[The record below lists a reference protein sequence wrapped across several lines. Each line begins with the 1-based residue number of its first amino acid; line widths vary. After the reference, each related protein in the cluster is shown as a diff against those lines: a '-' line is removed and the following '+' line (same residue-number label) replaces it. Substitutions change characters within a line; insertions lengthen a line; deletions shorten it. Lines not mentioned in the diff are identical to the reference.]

1 MKLNLEQPPKNGGK
15 RRNVKKKSKIIAK
28 QCPISPKFA
37 KIRPNLLEFAQNR
50 PNLLEFAQNRRNSP
64 KFAKNDLGEFF
75 QQKFAKHLQNSP
87 KSSKMAKKSPI
98 WQPCTYFVPVDLPAP
113 DEYRSFK
120 ERTNTGN
127 QAGLISHNQPKS

>member
-1 MKLNLEQPPKNGGK
+1 MKLYLEQPPKNGEK
-15 RRNVKKKSKIIAK
+15 RRNVKKKSRFIAK

-37 KIRPNLLEFAQNR
+37 KIRPNLLEFARNR
-50 PNLLEFAQNRRNSP
+50 QNSP

-98 WQPCTYFVPVDLPAP
+98 WQPCF
-113 DEYRSFK
+113 S
-120 ERTNTGN
+120 ERLFTKILEKLSGETNV
-127 QAGLISHNQPKS
+127 